1 MSMVCPQCHG
11 SFSQRLQCP
20 ACRVRLEYR
29 AGTPRPAAED
39 HHAWQQ
45 TPWGRI
51 LIGLLLAQGLYH
63 GLWHLGKAGAMA
75 FDGAASRDFW
85 ETLAGLVMLQ
95 SLQAVGLLA
104 GGALAGASQ
113 RQGAVYGALVGLANG
128 LVSVA
133 LLGATGHVYTPFL
146 CYGQPLLHAAFG
158 AVGGFVGLL
167 IWRPLTPVASTGPVV
182 AGKHAPPPRRKRSSV
197 LGGSIAWFRV
207 LAGSGVALGGALW
220 ASAILDLVL
229 AAGEGTLSIDSHFQA
244 HVLTWEITI
253 LALLAGGVWA
263 GATTANGLKQG
274 LCVGAATVSVL
285 VGVRLSG
292 RSIHMDTLA
301 ATVVTALAFC
311 ALGGWFGGQLFPP
324 LGDYV
329 RRKIFGAASA

>member
-11 SFSQRLQCP
+11 SYSQRLHCP

-29 AGTPRPAAED
+29 AGTPRVAAGD
-39 HHAWQQ
+39 THAWQQ

-63 GLWHLGKAGAMA
+63 GLLHLGQAGAMA
-75 FDGAASRDFW
+75 FDGAAARDFW
-85 ETLAGLVMLQ
+85 GTLAGLVVLQ
-95 SLQAVGLLA
+95 ALQAVGLLG
-104 GGALAGASQ
+104 GGALAGAGQ

-128 LVSVA
+128 LVAVA
-133 LLGATGHVYTPFL
+133 LLGGTAPPVTPFL

-158 AVGGFVGLL
+158 AVGGTVGLL
-167 IWRPLTPVASTGPVV
+167 IWRPLAPVATTGPVV
-182 AGKHAPPPRRKRSSV
+182 AGKHTPRRKQRSL
-197 LGGSIAWFRV
+197 LGGSVAWFRV

-244 HVLTWEITI
+244 HVVTWEITI
-253 LALLAGGVWA
+253 LALLAGGAWA
-263 GATTANGLKQG
+263 GATTANGFKQG
-274 LCVGAATVSVL
+274 LCVGVATVSVL

-292 RSIHMDTLA
+292 KTMHMDTLA

-311 ALGGWFGGQLFPP
+311 ILGGWFGGQLFPP
-324 LGDYV
+324 LGEYV
-329 RRKIFGAASA
+329 RRKVFGAASA